1 MQINQLQAF
10 LAVAQELHFGRA
22 AARLH
27 IAQPPLSRTIKQLE
41 TELGTLLF
49 ERNTRSV
56 TLTASGQ
63 ALVPAAREVLDAAR
77 RAEVAVKSAAHGQV
91 GLVRIDFAG
100 ISTHGLVAR
109 LARAIRL
116 LHPGIRLEL
125 SSQHFGQS
133 AMRRLEHGETDIAL
147 GRWDFAPPEIS
158 TEVVMPD
165 SLLMALPDTHPLA
178 GEPELSIARFKDQ
191 PFVTLPPHE
200 GAVLDDRLR
209 LMSRA
214 AGFSPDLAQVAPDT
228 QTALALV
235 GAEVGCHLTL
245 ASVAR
250 YADST
255 QVAFARLTES
265 SPDVDLRAAWRSGDN
280 APALHTVLAELMAF
294 TDKEDAEDPGALHG

>member
-1 MQINQLQAF
+1 
-10 LAVAQELHFGRA
+10 
-22 AARLH
+22 
-27 IAQPPLSRTIKQLE
+27 
-41 TELGTLLF
+41 
-49 ERNTRSV
+49 V

-63 ALVPAAREVLDAAR
+63 ALVPAALEVLDAVR
-77 RAEVAVKSAAHGQV
+77 RADVAVRSAAEGQV

-100 ISTHGLVAR
+100 ISTHALVAR
-109 LARAIRL
+109 LARAMRL
-116 LHPGIRLEL
+116 RHPGIRLEL

-133 AMRRLEHGETDIAL
+133 AMRRLANGETDIAL
-147 GRWDFAPPEIS
+147 GRWDFAPPDIS

-165 SLLMALPDTHPLA
+165 FLLMALPDTHPLA
-178 GEPELSIARFKDQ
+178 GPPELSIAQFKDQ
-191 PFVTLPPHE
+191 PFVTLPPYE

-209 LMSRA
+209 LMARS
-214 AGFSPDLAQVAPDT
+214 AGFVPDLAQVAPDT

-265 SPDVDLRAAWRSGDN
+265 SPDVDLRAAWRSGDS
-280 APALHTVLAELMAF
+280 APALHTVLAEIMAF
-294 TDKEDAEDPGALHG
+294 TGTEDSADPRTFHG